1 MKRVKKKHHHTKG
14 RSDSTPPTSPLWTAY
29 ICATATEFWGL
40 ESENITRRGREMNNE
55 RWATPGGII
64 RKFVALATQ
73 AEIFQFIFGKKK
85 WIKFQHRHQISN
97 RETDSV
103 QANVT
108 VTAEGIDQRYAKH
121 IWLKFYEMILTFYPL
136 FVGDWAG
143 RRARCRKVAR
153 SAVCCRTSE
162 QTCGCHRFGKPEM
175 CLLWRKKK
183 TNAKFVHLSG
193 KHYYRK
199 NGNEFFFVLFSQPPG
214 VTVLHHYTLP
224 SLGLVNETLAGGFFF
239 RGRR

>member
-1 MKRVKKKHHHTKG
+1 MKGELPQVELYESLLPWR
-14 RSDSTPPTSPLWTAY
+14 RRPRFFNS
-29 ICATATEFWGL
+29 FL
-40 ESENITRRGREMNNE
+40 E
-55 RWATPGGII
+55 
-64 RKFVALATQ
+64 
-73 AEIFQFIFGKKK
+73 KK

-108 VTAEGIDQRYAKH
+108 VAAEGIDQRYAKH

-175 CLLWRKKK
+175 CLLWRKKNKREICSLVGK
-183 TNAKFVHLSG
+183 TLLPEKWKWVFFLFCFLNRQVSL
-193 KHYYRK
+193 YYIITRCR
-199 NGNEFFFVLFSQPPG
+199 L
-214 VTVLHHYTLP
+214 
-224 SLGLVNETLAGGFFF
+224 LA
-239 RGRR
+239 

>member
-1 MKRVKKKHHHTKG
+1 MKGELPQVELYESLLPWR
-14 RSDSTPPTSPLWTAY
+14 RRPRFFNS
-29 ICATATEFWGL
+29 FL
-40 ESENITRRGREMNNE
+40 EI
-55 RWATPGGII
+55 
-64 RKFVALATQ
+64 
-73 AEIFQFIFGKKK
+73 K
-85 WIKFQHRHQISN
+85 WIKFQHRHQMSN
-97 RETDSV
+97 RSKTDSV

-108 VTAEGIDQRYAKH
+108 VAAEGIDQRYAKH

>member
-108 VTAEGIDQRYAKH
+108 VAAEGIDQRYAKH

-175 CLLWRKKK
+175 CLLWRKKNKREICSLVGK
-183 TNAKFVHLSG
+183 TLLPEKWKWVFFCFVFSTARCHCITSLHAAVSWLSERDVG
-193 KHYYRK
+193 GRL
-199 NGNEFFFVLFSQPPG
+199 FF
-214 VTVLHHYTLP
+214 
-224 SLGLVNETLAGGFFF
+224 
-239 RGRR
+239 